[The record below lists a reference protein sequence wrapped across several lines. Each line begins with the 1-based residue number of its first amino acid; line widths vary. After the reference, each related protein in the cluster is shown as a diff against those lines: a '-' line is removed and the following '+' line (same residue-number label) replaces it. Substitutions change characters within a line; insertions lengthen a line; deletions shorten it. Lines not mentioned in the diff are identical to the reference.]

1 MKYAIFVDVDGTLLD
16 NKQQIPESA
25 VYAIQ
30 NARKN
35 GHYVFLNTG
44 RCKAELFES
53 ILDVGF
59 DGIIYS
65 SGGYIENDIQ
75 SLIQYFEK
83 NKIGYYLECNHGM
96 YVDTLY
102 QDWMQEVFKDFM
114 PEGAEEYTNSMIVV
128 DGSQQIYEV
137 NKISFLCTLNNFDQI
152 YTDLHEHFNIIKNTI
167 PMIREVSGEISI
179 KGIHKADAADILL
192 KHIGLEDVS
201 TIAIGDSDND
211 IELLQHVDIGIS
223 MGNGTEKC
231 KAACD
236 EITDDVEH
244 DGLYKSFIKHHL
256 IDSR

>member
-1 MKYAIFVDVDGTLLD
+1 
-16 NKQQIPESA
+16 
-25 VYAIQ
+25 
-30 NARKN
+30 
-35 GHYVFLNTG
+35 
-44 RCKAELFES
+44 
-53 ILDVGF
+53 
-59 DGIIYS
+59 
-65 SGGYIENDIQ
+65 
-75 SLIQYFEK
+75 
-83 NKIGYYLECNHGM
+83 M

-167 PMIREVSGEISI
+167 SMIREVSGEISI

-256 IDSR
+256 IESR